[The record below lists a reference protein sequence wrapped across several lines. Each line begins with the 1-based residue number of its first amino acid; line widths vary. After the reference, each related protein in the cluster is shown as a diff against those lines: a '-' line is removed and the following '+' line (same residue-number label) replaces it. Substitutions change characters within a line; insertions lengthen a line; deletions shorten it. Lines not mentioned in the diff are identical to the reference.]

1 MGLAFLSLQLRV
13 HISHP
18 SSRTTATQ
26 GGVPALWCTVLLFP
40 KPAVAV
46 VVTWSHV
53 QCVVLLLAVQ
63 LHQLALELC

>member
-13 HISHP
+13 HISRP

-53 QCVVLLLAVQ
+53 LCVVLLLAV
-63 LHQLALELC
+63 HQLALELC